1 MKQTEREHESVEK
14 IVKQAGAAGPDKGKE
29 GGAKPQSWRQYI
41 EETEAAEK
49 RAEQEAAR
57 ARAARTRRKKHGA
70 AALQEKAKGALNSAK
85 EALDGAKDALDG
97 AKAALSAKR
106 AKEEAAQVKAAERV
120 KEEPAKEKAAKQ
132 AKTEPAKEKA
142 AKRAK
147 TEPVKENAAKR
158 TKTEPAKEKAAKRA
172 KTEPVKE
179 KAAKQAKTEP
189 VKEKASAKPARE
201 RTSARRAKPQRLG
214 WMGQAASSVRGVIQR
229 HPISPL
235 LYATLLAL
243 VLCAWGF
250 RSTYTRAYAMN
261 VNGQEV
267 GVLSSPDEK
276 EAIVS
281 NIESRASDILG
292 EKFDYDADISIT
304 PVYVVPDELSDA
316 AQIEEALF
324 EDVGA
329 LVTAYG
335 IRVDGQELGYAPT
348 KDDLYQLLDE
358 VAQPYLTADT
368 IRYEFV
374 EDVEVYPIELPANT
388 QYDVESIRTTLH
400 ELRVEQSTYVVKKGD
415 TFNAIAYSLDMW
427 PNELSVLNPDVIVD
441 KLWVDQELVIQQ
453 PVPFLS
459 VENTT
464 DETYEQEIPSPVEY
478 IETADLYVGDTKV
491 KEQGEDGWERVS
503 AHVTYVNGV
512 EQGREILTTET
523 LKEPTTTY
531 AYTGTTPRPV
541 TASNGYFIWPVRGTI
556 TSNFGG
562 RNLWGRYD
570 FHLGLDIACRTGTAI
585 KAADGGTVIKSGWSG
600 SYGKLVAI
608 RHDNGYVTYYAH
620 NSELL
625 VSVGQKVYQGQIIA
639 RSGATGNVSGPHCHF
654 EVRINGT
661 SVNPRNYL
669 R

>member
-1 MKQTEREHESVEK
+1 MIPEGRSRA
-14 IVKQAGAAGPDKGKE
+14 QAP
-29 GGAKPQSWRQYI
+29 AKLGRVG
-41 EETEAAEK
+41 
-49 RAEQEAAR
+49 RAAAR
-57 ARAARTRRKKHGA
+57 VR
-70 AALQEKAKGALNSAK
+70 
-85 EALDGAKDALDG
+85 
-97 AKAALSAKR
+97 
-106 AKEEAAQVKAAERV
+106 
-120 KEEPAKEKAAKQ
+120 
-132 AKTEPAKEKA
+132 
-142 AKRAK
+142 
-147 TEPVKENAAKR
+147 
-158 TKTEPAKEKAAKRA
+158 
-172 KTEPVKE
+172 
-179 KAAKQAKTEP
+179 
-189 VKEKASAKPARE
+189 
-201 RTSARRAKPQRLG
+201 
-214 WMGQAASSVRGVIQR
+214 SVVDR
-229 HPISPL
+229 HPVSPL
-235 LYATLLAL
+235 LYVTLLA
-243 VLCAWGF
+243 VVIGISCFNG
-250 RSTYTRAYAMN
+250 SYIRAYAMN

-267 GVLSSPDEK
+267 GVVSSPDEK
-276 EAIVS
+276 DAIVS

-292 EKFDYDADISIT
+292 EQFDYDADISIT
-304 PVYVVPDELSDA
+304 PVYVAPDELSDTT
-316 AQIEEALF
+316 QIEDTLF
-324 EDVGA
+324 NDVGA

-335 IRVDGQELGYAPT
+335 MRVDGQELGYAPT

-358 VAQPYLTADT
+358 VAQPYLTPDT
-368 IRYEFV
+368 IRYQFV
-374 EDVEVYPIELPANT
+374 EDVEVYPIELPSNT
-388 QYDVESIRTTLH
+388 QYDVESIRTTLSQ
-400 ELRVEQSTYVVKKGD
+400 LRVEQSTYVVKKGD

-453 PVPFLS
+453 AVPFLS

-464 DETYEQEIPSPVEY
+464 EETYEQEIPSPVEY
-478 IETADLYVGDTKV
+478 IETAELYIGDSKV
-491 KEQGEDGWERVS
+491 KEQGEDGLERVN

-512 EQGREILTTET
+512 EQGREILATET
-523 LKEPTTTY
+523 LKEPTMTY

-541 TASNGYFIWPVRGTI
+541 TASNGYFIWPVRGAI

-562 RNLWGRYD
+562 RNLWGSYD

>member
-14 IVKQAGAAGPDKGKE
+14 AVTGAGQAGPDKREE
-29 GGAKPQSWRQYI
+29 GGAARPQSWRQYI
-41 EETEAAEK
+41 EQAEAAEK
-49 RAEQEAAR
+49 QAEREAAR
-57 ARAARTRRKKHGA
+57 ARAARAKKEKRSA
-70 AALQEKAKGALNSAK
+70 AALKQRAKGALDSARTALSGAK
-85 EALDGAKDALDG
+85 EALDGAKEALDG
-97 AKAALSAKR
+97 AKAAMVRAGAAGKR
-106 AKEEAAQVKAAERV
+106 VRRGAAQGRPAREQAAPAAQVPAVIPEGRSRAQA
-120 KEEPAKEKAAKQ
+120 PAKLGRVGRAA
-132 AKTEPAKEKA
+132 
-142 AKRAK
+142 
-147 TEPVKENAAKR
+147 
-158 TKTEPAKEKAAKRA
+158 
-172 KTEPVKE
+172 
-179 KAAKQAKTEP
+179 
-189 VKEKASAKPARE
+189 ARV
-201 RTSARRAKPQRLG
+201 R
-214 WMGQAASSVRGVIQR
+214 SVVDR
-229 HPISPL
+229 HPVSPL
-235 LYATLLAL
+235 LYVTLLA
-243 VLCAWGF
+243 VVIGISCFNG
-250 RSTYTRAYAMN
+250 SYIRAYAMN

-267 GVLSSPDEK
+267 GVVSSPDEK
-276 EAIVS
+276 DAIVS

-292 EKFDYDADISIT
+292 EQFDYDADISIT
-304 PVYVVPDELSDA
+304 PVYVAPDELSDTT
-316 AQIEEALF
+316 QIEDTLF
-324 EDVGA
+324 NDVGA

-335 IRVDGQELGYAPT
+335 MRVDGQELGYAPT

-358 VAQPYLTADT
+358 VAQPYLTPDT
-368 IRYEFV
+368 IRYQFV
-374 EDVEVYPIELPANT
+374 EDVEVYPIELPSNT
-388 QYDVESIRTTLH
+388 QYDVESIRTTLGQ
-400 ELRVEQSTYVVKKGD
+400 LRVEQSTYVVKKGD

-453 PVPFLS
+453 AVPFLS

-464 DETYEQEIPSPVEY
+464 EETYEQEIPSPVEY
-478 IETADLYVGDTKV
+478 IETAELYIGDSKV
-491 KEQGEDGWERVS
+491 KEQGEDGLERVN

-512 EQGREILTTET
+512 EQGREILATET
-523 LKEPTTTY
+523 LKEPTMTY

-541 TASNGYFIWPVRGTI
+541 TASNGYFIWPVRGAI

-562 RNLWGRYD
+562 RNLWGSYD

>member
-1 MKQTEREHESVEK
+1 
-14 IVKQAGAAGPDKGKE
+14 
-29 GGAKPQSWRQYI
+29 
-41 EETEAAEK
+41 
-49 RAEQEAAR
+49 
-57 ARAARTRRKKHGA
+57 
-70 AALQEKAKGALNSAK
+70 
-85 EALDGAKDALDG
+85 
-97 AKAALSAKR
+97 AKR
-106 AKEEAAQVKAAERV
+106 A
-120 KEEPAKEKAAKQ
+120 
-132 AKTEPAKEKA
+132 
-142 AKRAK
+142 
-147 TEPVKENAAKR
+147 
-158 TKTEPAKEKAAKRA
+158 KTEPAKEKAAKRA

-179 KAAKQAKTEP
+179 KAAKRAKTEP
-189 VKEKASAKPARE
+189 VKEKAAKQAKMEPVKEKAAAKPARE

-214 WMGQAASSVRGVIQR
+214 WMGQAASSVRGVIER

-541 TASNGYFIWPVRGTI
+541 TASNGYFIWPVRGAI

-562 RNLWGRYD
+562 RNLWGSYD
-570 FHLGLDIACRTGTAI
+570 FHLGLDIACRSGTAI

>member
-14 IVKQAGAAGPDKGKE
+14 AVTGAGQAGPDKGKE
-29 GGAKPQSWRQYI
+29 GGAARPQSWRQYI
-41 EETEAAEK
+41 EQAEAAEK
-49 RAEQEAAR
+49 QAEREAAR
-57 ARAARTRRKKHGA
+57 ARAARTKREKHSA
-70 AALQEKAKGALNSAK
+70 AALKERAKGALDNAK
-85 EALDGAKDALDG
+85 TALGGAKDALDG
-97 AKAALSAKR
+97 AKEAMDGAKAALSRARAAGKR
-106 AKEEAAQVKAAERV
+106 VRRGPVREKSVQ
-120 KEEPAKEKAAKQ
+120 EKAARQ
-132 AKTEPAKEKA
+132 EPVQEKA
-142 AKRAK
+142 ALPRQESVQEKAGRQ
-147 TEPVKENAAKR
+147 EPVREKPAQAAGTEEKRSRTRHPARFGRVGLAAAK
-158 TKTEPAKEKAAKRA
+158 
-172 KTEPVKE
+172 
-179 KAAKQAKTEP
+179 
-189 VKEKASAKPARE
+189 
-201 RTSARRAKPQRLG
+201 
-214 WMGQAASSVRGVIQR
+214 VRGVVER
-229 HPISPL
+229 HPVSPL
-235 LYATLLAL
+235 LYVTLLA
-243 VLCAWGF
+243 VIIGIGSF
-250 RSTYTRAYAMN
+250 NGSYIRAYAMN

-267 GVLSSPDEK
+267 GVVSSPDEK
-276 EAIVS
+276 DAIVS

-292 EKFDYDADISIT
+292 EQFDYDADISMT
-304 PVYVVPDELSDA
+304 PVYVAPGELSDT
-316 AQIEEALF
+316 AQIEDALF
-324 EDVGA
+324 NDVGA

-335 IRVDGQELGYAPT
+335 LRVDGQELGYAPT
-348 KDDLYQLLDE
+348 KDALYQLLDE
-358 VAQPYLTADT
+358 VAQPYLTPDT
-368 IRYEFV
+368 IRYQFV
-374 EDVEVYPIELPANT
+374 EDVEVYSIEVPANT
-388 QYDVESIRTTLH
+388 QYDVEAIRTTLSQ
-400 ELRVEQSTYVVKKGD
+400 LRVEQSTYVVKKGD

-453 PVPFLS
+453 AVPFLS

-464 DETYEQEIPSPVEY
+464 EETYEQEIPSPVEY
-478 IETADLYVGDTKV
+478 IETADLYIGDSKV
-491 KEQGEDGWERVS
+491 KEQGEDGLERVN
-503 AHVTYVNGV
+503 AHVTYINGV
-512 EQGREILTTET
+512 EQGREILATET

-541 TASNGYFIWPVRGTI
+541 TASNGYFIWPVRGPI

-562 RNLWGRYD
+562 RNLWGSYD

-639 RSGATGNVSGPHCHF
+639 RAGMTGNASGPHCHF

>member
-14 IVKQAGAAGPDKGKE
+14 IVKQAGPAGPDKGKE

-57 ARAARTRRKKHGA
+57 ARAARSRRKKHGA
-70 AALQEKAKGALNSAK
+70 AALQEKAKGALDGAKSA
-85 EALDGAKDALDG
+85 LGGAKDALDG
-97 AKAALSAKR
+97 AKAALNEARAAGKR
-106 AKEEAAQVKAAERV
+106 TKAPAQEKAAAGRVKEEPAGKNAASRRV
-120 KEEPAKEKAAKQ
+120 KEEPAKENAAGRRVKEAPAKAARSAAGTVAAAGLDRVKQ
-132 AKTEPAKEKA
+132 AA
-142 AKRAK
+142 AK
-147 TEPVKENAAKR
+147 
-158 TKTEPAKEKAAKRA
+158 
-172 KTEPVKE
+172 
-179 KAAKQAKTEP
+179 
-189 VKEKASAKPARE
+189 
-201 RTSARRAKPQRLG
+201 
-214 WMGQAASSVRGVIQR
+214 VRGVVDR
-229 HPISPL
+229 HPVSPL
-235 LYATLLAL
+235 LYLTVLAL
-243 VLCAWGF
+243 VICSGAF
-250 RSTYTRAYAMN
+250 NNTYIRAYAMN

-267 GVLSSPDEK
+267 GVLSSEDEK
-276 EAIVS
+276 ESIVS
-281 NIESRASDILG
+281 NIETRASDILG
-292 EKFDYDADISIT
+292 EQFDYDADISMT

-316 AQIEEALF
+316 AQIEDALF
-324 EDVGA
+324 NDVGA

-335 IRVDGQELGYAPT
+335 LRVDGQELGYAPT
-348 KDDLYQLLDE
+348 KDVLYQMLDE

-368 IRYEFV
+368 IRYDFV

-388 QYDVESIRTTLH
+388 QYDVESIRSTLN

-441 KLWVDQELVIQQ
+441 KLWVDQELIIQQ
-453 PVPFLS
+453 AVPFLS

-503 AHVTYVNGV
+503 AHVTYINGV
-512 EQGREILTTET
+512 EQGREILESET

-562 RNLWGRYD
+562 RNLWGSYD

-639 RSGATGNVSGPHCHF
+639 RAGMTGNASGPHCHF